1 MRREWVSEWVSEW
14 VGEWVSEWVR
24 EWGREG
30 GREGE
35 REWGREWV
43 RERVSA
49 GESEWVSEGVGE
61 VSSVSW
67 SWSSR
72 HGYTV
77 TPCRHEVCMPCL
89 LACLTGVESSACM
102 YACMHVCM
110 YACMYVCMHGK
121 PIVSPCPL
129 CRTEFSIT
137 NCTAHL
143 CSVTVAFS
151 YIHYI
156 YFQFPVYYYYCT
168 ALPILTAFTQCLD
181 YTLSLT
187 PFKPLLASARA
198 I

>member
-1 MRREWVSEWVSEW
+1 VCL
-14 VGEWVSEWVR
+14 
-24 EWGREG
+24 
-30 GREGE
+30 
-35 REWGREWV
+35 
-43 RERVSA
+43 
-49 GESEWVSEGVGE
+49 GVE
-61 VSSVSW
+61 VVD
-67 SWSSR
+67 
-72 HGYTV
+72 TV
-77 TPCRHEVCMPCL
+77 TPLHHVDMRFVF
-89 LACLTGVESSACM
+89 LACLLDWSRVECMHACM
-102 YACMHVCM
+102 HVCMHVCM

-121 PIVSPCPL
+121 PIVSPCLL

-137 NCTAHL
+137 DCTALL